1 VTKQSLQETANT
13 LDNSED
19 LSALWELLDVED
31 ELSILKRLFDT
42 QKQVIDKMLAA
53 YQSLDKYLASDPTVH
68 NGAHDKAIGWLGE
81 AREMVDKY
89 LADVDSLNRMR
100 KSAQESVSFL
110 APNKIPQMC
119 WD

>member
-1 VTKQSLQETANT
+1 MTEQSLQQTANT

-31 ELSILKRLFDT
+31 ELSILTRLFDT

-53 YQSLDKYLASDPTVH
+53 YKSLDEYLASEPTLP
-68 NGAHDKAIGWLGE
+68 NGTHDKAIGWLGE
-81 AREMVDKY
+81 ARGMVDKY
-89 LADVDSLNRMR
+89 LAKVDLLNSNR
-100 KSAQESVSFL
+100 KSAQKSVSFL
-110 APNKIPQMC
+110 ASNQILQMC

>member
-1 VTKQSLQETANT
+1 

-31 ELSILKRLFDT
+31 ELLILRRLFDT

-53 YQSLDKYLASDPTVH
+53 YKSLDEYLASEPTVP
-68 NGAHDKAIGWLGE
+68 NGTHDRAIGWLGE

-89 LADVDSLNRMR
+89 LANVDSLSRNR

-110 APNKIPQMC
+110 ASNKILQMC